1 LYCDLR
7 EWTNLQLVNP
17 PSKRHKVAIA
27 WLQHNHQRCGYGA
40 QIYVR
45 NTMSRFLGTAHQIDV
60 EMLTWE
66 LVAPKA
72 ERRQAIT
79 KKRRL

>member
-1 LYCDLR
+1 
-7 EWTNLQLVNP
+7 
-17 PSKRHKVAIA
+17 
-27 WLQHNHQRCGYGA
+27 
-40 QIYVR
+40 
-45 NTMSRFLGTAHQIDV
+45 MSRVLGTAHQIDV

-72 ERRQAIT
+72 EIRQAIT

>member
-1 LYCDLR
+1 
-7 EWTNLQLVNP
+7 
-17 PSKRHKVAIA
+17 
-27 WLQHNHQRCGYGA
+27 
-40 QIYVR
+40 
-45 NTMSRFLGTAHQIDV
+45 MSRFLGTAHQLDV

-72 ERRQAIT
+72 EKRQAIT